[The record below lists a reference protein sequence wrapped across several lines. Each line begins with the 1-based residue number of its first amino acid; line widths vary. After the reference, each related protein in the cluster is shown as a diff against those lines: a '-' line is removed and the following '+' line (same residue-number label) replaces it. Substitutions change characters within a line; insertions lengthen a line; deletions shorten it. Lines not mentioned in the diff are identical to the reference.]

1 MGSSVKRKTRTQY
14 NIRMAKDSHISLA
27 VVFDVPEGQDA
38 SPYKAK
44 FCAKSKAGTKECLY
58 YGFGTLGNKV
68 MCREGYKSAAGFLA
82 HVNEIKDELEG
93 LIKQVGK
100 ERVKILCSGT
110 KGDLENIKSHMD
122 GRLTIKYLEL
132 DSGALMLNPLPSGCA
147 DTHITI
153 LPEFVVPDGRM
164 DEFKAGFEKFYNATK
179 NGSEAW
185 SGHQRAG
192 PGTTEGCW
200 SRRSQ
205 DQCGWTS
212 CRAGEAEA
220 KAGRKRSS
228 FLGT

>member
-44 FCAKSKAGTKECLY
+44 FYAKSKAGTKECLY

-147 DTHITI
+147 APTSPSSQSLLFLMVAWMSSRLGLRSFTMP
-153 LPEFVVPDGRM
+153 LRM
-164 DEFKAGFEKFYNATK
+164 DLEPLECITMASLLLVIVCTAEKDTRMLK
-179 NGSEAW
+179 
-185 SGHQRAG
+185 
-192 PGTTEGCW
+192 
-200 SRRSQ
+200 
-205 DQCGWTS
+205 
-212 CRAGEAEA
+212 
-220 KAGRKRSS
+220 
-228 FLGT
+228 LL